1 MPSRPTRS
9 LALGVM
15 WDVSMSDVWL
25 YRSRARSNLLAW
37 PILGHLW
44 YVAPLLWY
52 CQGACLRGAAHTNRG
67 QSEGSLPKDQ
77 GARQWKDVKRLHARF
92 MPGHGLIQLSW
103 RCKSCHEEN
112 HRYFPCPWSI
122 YSLYSWSL
130 SNYCTISSV
139 RESSTFVLGY
149 HHRLTCRG
157 GCLQEGATLVHGWNM
172 FTQQDL
178 NHDDTVMRLWSI
190 CEE

>member
-1 MPSRPTRS
+1 MSTQVPT
-9 LALGVM
+9 LIGKNATTINALKTYSKPCPWCHVRRKHE
-15 WDVSMSDVWL
+15 WCLTLQISC
-25 YRSRARSNLLAW
+25 SNLLAW

-112 HRYFPCPWSI
+112 H
-122 YSLYSWSL
+122 
-130 SNYCTISSV
+130 NISH
-139 RESSTFVLGY
+139 VLGP
-149 HHRLTCRG
+149 
-157 GCLQEGATLVHGWNM
+157 
-172 FTQQDL
+172 FTRFILEVYQT
-178 NHDDTVMRLWSI
+178 TVQFRQCANPRHS
-190 CEE
+190 C